1 MSSLQKTYENNRFLY
16 EARVYPPNIFF
27 ILLILHFII
36 ISISLPLPSFH
47 PPILPHLQINY

>member
-1 MSSLQKTYENNRFLY
+1 MYNFSLQKAYENNRFLY

-36 ISISLPLPSFH
+36 ISISLL
-47 PPILPHLQINY
+47 PILPHLQMNY